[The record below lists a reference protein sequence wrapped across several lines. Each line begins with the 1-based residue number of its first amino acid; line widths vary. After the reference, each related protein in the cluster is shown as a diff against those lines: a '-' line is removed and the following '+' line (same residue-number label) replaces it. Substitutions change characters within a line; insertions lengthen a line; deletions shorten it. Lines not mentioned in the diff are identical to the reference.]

1 MLPEYKWISCQEK
14 TWLSMTVCNF
24 INFSL
29 ESKILPK
36 DKLKSISSEL
46 QGTQLKLG
54 KTKGIYSYDFI
65 NSCE

>member
-1 MLPEYKWISCQEK
+1 
-14 TWLSMTVCNF
+14 MTLCHF

-54 KTKGIYSYDFI
+54 KMKGNLSVRFYK
-65 NSCE
+65 

>member
-1 MLPEYKWISCQEK
+1 
-14 TWLSMTVCNF
+14 MTVCNF

-36 DKLKSISSEL
+36 DKFKSISSEL
-46 QGTQLKLG
+46 QGTQLTLG